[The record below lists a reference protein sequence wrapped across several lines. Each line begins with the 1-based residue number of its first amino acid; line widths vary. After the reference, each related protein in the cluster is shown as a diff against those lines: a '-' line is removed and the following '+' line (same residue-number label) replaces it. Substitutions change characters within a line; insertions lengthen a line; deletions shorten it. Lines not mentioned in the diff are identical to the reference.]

1 TTGAGEPPMP
11 GMSNRMTGRR
21 GSSASMN
28 GWNSSRLTPMP
39 LHSSK
44 GGRPGAPSRTATRM
58 ARPPIVRILIRSGG
72 LSGPPVPTRRS
83 RPRARPRADPARS
96 SSAGPGRVGS
106 MVIDIGSWRLG
117 DRHQPAATQFPRG
130 GLVLA
135 AALGQPARVVRPP
148 GPVQGLGMAQPLLGI
163 FRALLG
169 HLVPG
174 LLVAR
179 RIDHRGHVPAGR
191 QQEPGPA
198 AQQLGSPIT
207 ALPGTDVV
215 GDPGDDVAVAVDRG
229 QVYRW

>member
-1 TTGAGEPPMP
+1 MTGAGEPPMP

-21 GSSASMN
+21 GSSASTN
-28 GWNSSRLTPMP
+28 GWNSSRLAPMP
-39 LHSSK
+39 LHSSS
-44 GGRPGAPSRTATRM
+44 GGRPGAPSRTETRM

-72 LSGPPVPTRRS
+72 PARRS

-96 SSAGPGRVGS
+96 SPTGPGRVGS

-117 DRHQPAATQFPRG
+117 DRHQPAATQFPGG

-148 GPVQGLGMAQPLLGI
+148 GPVAGLRAAQPLLGI
-163 FRALLG
+163 LRALLG

-191 QQEPGPA
+191 QQELGPA
-198 AQQLGSPIT
+198 AQQLGGPIA

-215 GDPGDDVAVAVDRG
+215 GDPGDDIAVPVDRS
-229 QVYRW
+229 QVYR